1 MSRNVSYSAL
11 LMWCSSMYSIPIVS
25 QFSYQGHPPFSKEPW
40 NHSSSLRLNLLW
52 ANVAL
57 RVFCFLGSPAYKALA
72 EKFLRNFHQLNT
84 THDFIK
90 WPFQSANLISLIFS
104 KFYFRSVKIVFGC
117 LLDRPWCAVGWTNRA
132 AWETS
137 RCLPRDFFSPPAK
150 SYLTRATCFLGLSRN
165 PLNVTVQGCRR
176 RLLGPRCE
184 LPVQCAR

>member
-90 WPFQSANLISLIFS
+90 WPFQSANLIISIFFKVLFSFRENSFWLSPRSALVRSWLNKQSSLRNVSMF
-104 KFYFRSVKIVFGC
+104 
-117 LLDRPWCAVGWTNRA
+117 A
-132 AWETS
+132 S
-137 RCLPRDFFSPPAK
+137 RFPPPAK